1 MYIHNWTPIDRFNVH
16 ARPVPIETHA
26 RATDQPG
33 TVQIPPPSR
42 VCPPTNQLSKHLR
55 LNPPVPTPPTK
66 PNPQK
71 NSKTDTFQGIK
82 RGVNDLGLGEM
93 AQDLDLSEIVKG
105 LPPGLRLR
113 TPGLCA
119 YYDDAAAVCH
129 YTTTN
134 GIRARVAGPCSGKLD
149 GVVPTW

>member
-1 MYIHNWTPIDRFNVH
+1 MH
-16 ARPVPIETHA
+16 ARPVAIETHA
-26 RATDQPG
+26 RLTPSG
-33 TVQIPPPSR
+33 PVQIPPLR
-42 VCPPTNQLSKHLR
+42 GCPPTKQASSLR
-55 LNPPVPTPPTK
+55 LNPHVPTPPTK
-66 PNPQK
+66 PNPK

-82 RGVNDLGLGEM
+82 RGVNDLGLGDM

-134 GIRARVAGPCSGKLD
+134 GIRTRVAGPCSGKLD